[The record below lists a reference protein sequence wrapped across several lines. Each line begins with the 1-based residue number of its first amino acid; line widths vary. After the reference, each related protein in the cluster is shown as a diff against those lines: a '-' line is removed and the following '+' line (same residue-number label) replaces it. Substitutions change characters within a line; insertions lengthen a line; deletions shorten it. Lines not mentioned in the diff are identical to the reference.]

1 MKVKVNKKIKL
12 ISILLVLVML
22 ISVGYAL
29 LSTTL
34 TIDGTVNVA
43 ATSWKIYFTNVQPTT
58 GSVTPTTAPT
68 TEGTTTTE
76 ITWEVDLEEPGDFYE
91 FTVDAVNAGTIDAMI
106 NTATADIVTSS
117 LTAKQSEYV
126 SYSITY
132 SDGAPVEQYD
142 RLAANSTET
151 LKIRV
156 EFKEDVDPEDLP
168 ETDQEIIITY
178 AADYVQADGNAKDR
192 ETVEPPVEPQLLQF
206 YISVNRGKS
215 GHNYDFLT
223 GMTWQ
228 EFVES
233 EYNTDTDF
241 AVSGGNVLYKNN
253 VVYVENTSDAVS
265 PDDIIDASIIYSDWT
280 M

>member
-34 TIDGTVNVA
+34 TINGTANVKA
-43 ATSWKIYFTNVQPTT
+43 SSWKIYFTNVQPTT

-117 LTAKQSEYV
+117 LTAEQSEYV

-178 AADYVQADGNAKDR
+178 TADYVQADGNAKDR
-192 ETVEPPVEPQLLQF
+192 ETVEPTVEPQLATFTIL
-206 YISVNRGKS
+206 SKLSN
-215 GHNYDFLT
+215 DFQYLT

-233 EYNTDTDF
+233 EYNTNNSF
-241 AVSGGNVLYKNN
+241 SISGQNVMYINR
-253 VVYVENTSDAVS
+253 VISDVS
-265 PDDIIDASIIYSDWT
+265 PSDVIEST
-280 M
+280 TYEAL